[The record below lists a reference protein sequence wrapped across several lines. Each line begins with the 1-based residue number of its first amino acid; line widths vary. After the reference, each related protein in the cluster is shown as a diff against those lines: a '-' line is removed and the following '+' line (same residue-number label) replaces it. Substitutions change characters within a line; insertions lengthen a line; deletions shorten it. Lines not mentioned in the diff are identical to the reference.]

1 MQRIGV
7 PCSENKDTC
16 PRGGPGQLIQEQD
29 QRDHFTAGKR
39 GRQTPEEKLSVKK
52 TNPLLLKS
60 PPSPLTVFC
69 KAGKA
74 PDVPEERF
82 TWASPPIAPDCL
94 ASLTPAAQQNHLRSL
109 YKPGR
114 PGLTP
119 DRGNPNV
126 WGVGARHRF
135 FVCLFWVR
143 FGFKSQVIL
152 ICTQV

>member
-1 MQRIGV
+1 M
-7 PCSENKDTC
+7 
-16 PRGGPGQLIQEQD
+16 
-29 QRDHFTAGKR
+29 
-39 GRQTPEEKLSVKK
+39 KK

-82 TWASPPIAPDCL
+82 TWASPPIAPRCL

-135 FVCLFWVR
+135 FVCLFVLGSVW
-143 FGFKSQVIL
+143 F
-152 ICTQV
+152 